1 MESTSNFLSV
11 FYTCKVLQNSIYAEL
26 KAWAGC
32 FIILPTSQFFLQEKF
47 ALVYFIRQFFCMR
60 SLLFVRDRRHIFT
73 CSLLDV
79 NWTFRSDAPPPS
91 PTWDF
96 AAPKVTAFSE
106 SLQFNCL
113 LQHLHNLLSCWRC
126 ECRLQYSEKKTRIG
140 NKRSPCFQR
149 AFFMSLV
156 HKRIY
161 DISKLTYIW
170 YRLTLIFFSHLGWNS
185 KDHNMHRLLIS
196 SLLNYA

>member
-1 MESTSNFLSV
+1 MFFTLSKFFRTQSWKLERVVLLYYQRRNSFWKRSSHWYISCANV
-11 FYTCKVLQNSIYAEL
+11 F
-26 KAWAGC
+26 AW
-32 FIILPTSQFFLQEKF
+32 E
-47 ALVYFIRQFFCMR
+47 VYY
-60 SLLFVRDRRHIFT
+60 SLGIVGIFT

-79 NWTFRSDAPPPS
+79 NWTFRSDPPRPLS

-106 SLQFNCL
+106 SLQFNFM

-185 KDHNMHRLLIS
+185 KDHKMHRLLIS
-196 SLLNYA
+196 SLLNYT

>member
-1 MESTSNFLSV
+1 MFFTLSK
-11 FYTCKVLQNSIYAEL
+11 FFRTRYTQSWKLERVVLLYYQRRNSFCKRSSHWYISYASFF
-26 KAWAGC
+26 AW
-32 FIILPTSQFFLQEKF
+32 E
-47 ALVYFIRQFFCMR
+47 VYY
-60 SLLFVRDRRHIFT
+60 SLGIVDIFT

-79 NWTFRSDAPPPS
+79 NWTFRSDAPSPPS

-113 LQHLHNLLSCWRC
+113 LQHPHNLLSCWRC

-140 NKRSPCFQR
+140 NKRSPCFR
-149 AFFMSLV
+149 TAFSLSLV

-161 DISKLTYIW
+161 DISKLTNIW